1 MSSQPR
7 LFRIEHVDAEHT
19 AKQVEEVD
27 FSALGLRERQDIQEW
42 VAAHPDILGDDLLII
57 AKEFN
62 AFDGTNERADLIG
75 VDSEGA
81 VVIIE
86 LKRDDSG
93 ADVHWQAVKYAS
105 YFRGAPAERIV
116 ELLADYAN
124 VEADKAAEQLRQHM
138 GIEDDDLS
146 GLNRRQRIILA
157 SHRFAPEVT
166 SAVLWLNEQAEFSD
180 LITCVTLIPH
190 RDQDALYVQATTLLP
205 VPGTESLEV
214 SVGSPSRGAV
224 VSGKSRGRRRKIED
238 AVTHFMRNVDERVL
252 EKLDPVLHPDKR
264 SGWAPVTKWADGNE
278 YRYYS
283 LWYSNWPGANRTMS
297 FEIVLPYSDNKLRS
311 AETSLKFH
319 GRKPGL
325 RKAEQLEKNHFSEL
339 AERLKVIG
347 TNLEDELEIQHY
359 AYNNKGDIGMGFK
372 IPTPEELEHEP
383 FREMIVTCMI
393 SLIGA
398 VKPAIDDLL
407 EEWNE
412 R

>member
-1 MSSQPR
+1 MSSLPR
-7 LFRIEHVDAEHT
+7 LFRIEHMDEEHT
-19 AKQVEEVD
+19 ATQVEEVD
-27 FSALGLRERQDIQEW
+27 FSALGLRERQNIQEW

-62 AFDGTNERADLIG
+62 AFDGTNERADLVA

-93 ADVHWQAVKYAS
+93 TDTHWQAVKYAS
-105 YFRGAPAERIV
+105 YFRGASAEQIV

-124 VEADKAAEQLRQHM
+124 VEANEAAEELREHM
-138 GIEDDDLS
+138 GIIDDDLS

-166 SAVLWLNEQAEFSD
+166 SAVLWLNEQAEFPD

-190 RDQDALYVQATTLLP
+190 RDQEALYIQATTLLP

-224 VSGKSRGRRRKIED
+224 VSGRSRGRRRKIED
-238 AVTHFMRNVDERVL
+238 AVSRFMRNVDEGVL
-252 EKLDPVLHPDKR
+252 EKLDPALHPDKR
-264 SGWAPVTKWADGNE
+264 SRWARVAEWGDGNE
-278 YRYYS
+278 YRCYN
-283 LWYSNWPGANRTMS
+283 LWYSNWPGTNRAMS
-297 FEIVLPYSDNKLRS
+297 FEIVLPYSDNKLGS
-311 AETSLKFH
+311 AKTRLKFQ
-319 GRKPGL
+319 GWKSGL
-325 RKAEQLEKNHFSEL
+325 RKAEHLEENHFLEL
-339 AERLKVIG
+339 AERLKGIA

-359 AYNNKGDIGMGFK
+359 AYNNKRDLGMGFT
-372 IPTPEELEHEP
+372 IPTPVELDHEP
-383 FREMIVTCMI
+383 FREMIVSCMVT
-393 SLIGA
+393 LIEA
-398 VKPAIDDLL
+398 VKPAIDGLL
-407 EEWNE
+407 IEWNE